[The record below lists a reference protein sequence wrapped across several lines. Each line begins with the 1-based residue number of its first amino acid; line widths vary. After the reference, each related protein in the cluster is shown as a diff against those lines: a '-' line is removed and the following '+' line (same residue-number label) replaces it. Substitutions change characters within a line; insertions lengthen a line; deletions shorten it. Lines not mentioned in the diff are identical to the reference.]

1 MTRKRVSDFNFSKKE
16 AFLNIPNY
24 SNTRVLGRCELGGGG
39 QIFFLNESS
48 LIELQFTHKH

>member
-1 MTRKRVSDFNFSKKE
+1 MTRKRVSEFNFSKKE

-39 QIFFLNESS
+39 GGQIFFLN
-48 LIELQFTHKH
+48 